1 MATEGYLLDLEE
13 EYLAAE
19 EVPRW
24 SLPSSACSWR

>member
-1 MATEGYLLDLEE
+1 MTTEGYLLDLEE

-24 SLPSSACSWR
+24 SDRRA